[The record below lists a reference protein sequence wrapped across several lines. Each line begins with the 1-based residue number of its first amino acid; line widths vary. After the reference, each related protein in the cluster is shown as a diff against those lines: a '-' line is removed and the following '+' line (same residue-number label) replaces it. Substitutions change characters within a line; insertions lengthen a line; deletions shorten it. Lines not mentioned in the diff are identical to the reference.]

1 MDNALPP
8 AARPGNLALSVLALA
23 GLTLLAAQLWT
34 VASGYVILLFIP
46 ALLACLYQM
55 VVTRETGLRLDAR
68 QWRVTTEEGHY
79 VFASDDIAHLRIIEH
94 GQLSRAVLVM
104 TDGGEFTIPF
114 DLAPDAVDLTRAAE
128 AVGVPVRPG

>member
-1 MDNALPP
+1 MDNALIP
-8 AARPGNLALSVLALA
+8 ASRPGNLALSVFALS

-55 VVTRETGLRLDAR
+55 VLTREEGLRLDAR
-68 QWRVTTEEGHY
+68 QWRVTTGDGHY

-94 GQLSRAVLVM
+94 GQLSRAVIVM
-104 TDGGEFTIPF
+104 TDGAEFTIPF
-114 DLAPDAVDLTRAAE
+114 DLAPDADDLTRAAG
-128 AVGVPVRPG
+128 AVGVPVQRG